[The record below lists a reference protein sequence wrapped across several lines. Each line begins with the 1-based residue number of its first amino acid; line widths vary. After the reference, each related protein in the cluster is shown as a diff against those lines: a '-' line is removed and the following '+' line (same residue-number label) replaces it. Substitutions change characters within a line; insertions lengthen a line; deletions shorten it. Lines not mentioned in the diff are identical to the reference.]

1 MENSKEGFIPI
12 SQIKGPFYPCPI
24 SEQETIVSVS
34 RDEES
39 ATIYTNDLTML
50 TKCKRAAKAEGSQW
64 RLIHIDYMGKD
75 HLPCGWTFT
84 CPKRLVS
91 FRTKSLAKAGEDGEE
106 EAASD
111 SAQG

>member
-91 FRTKSLAKAGEDGEE
+91 FRTKILAKAGEDGEE